1 MTMKILRKKYLL
13 LFVATLVLLAVG
25 GYFYLSRGF
34 SAKAS
39 PTAAEAFIARRLRLL
54 AIPRRARDAKN
65 PVIVND
71 QVLTS
76 AMAHFAD
83 HCATC
88 HANDGSG
95 DTMLGRG
102 LYPKPT
108 DMRLAE
114 TQDLSDGD
122 LYYIITNGIRFT
134 GMPAFGEQNDDQ
146 QDADTWGLVSFIR
159 HLPRLTQEELAS
171 MKEMNPRSPGELKQE
186 DELERFLRGEDI
198 SPDTGNASTLASQQR
213 REQCLRDS
221 LVTQWFCC
229 SEVCCL
235 ATGTTRTWLAP

>member
-1 MTMKILRKKYLL
+1 MVFLG
-13 LFVATLVLLAVG
+13 VG
-25 GYFYLSRGF
+25 GYLFLSRGF

-65 PVIVND
+65 PVMLNE
-71 QVLTS
+71 QVLAS

-95 DTMLGRG
+95 DTMFGRG
-102 LYPKPT
+102 LYPKPP

-134 GMPAFGEQNDDQ
+134 GMPAFGEQNNDQ
-146 QDADTWGLVSFIR
+146 QDAETWGLVSFIR
-159 HLPRLTQEELAS
+159 HLPRLTPEELAS

-186 DELERFLRGEDI
+186 DEFERFLRGEDI
-198 SPDTGNASTLASQQR
+198 HP
-213 REQCLRDS
+213 
-221 LVTQWFCC
+221 TQ
-229 SEVCCL
+229 
-235 ATGTTRTWLAP
+235 GTHQH